1 MVIGVL
7 NYIPDKTVFIVSCFF
22 VRFLEAVGSAA
33 CLTSVYAIVARAFP
47 KKIPS
52 VMGVIE
58 MCNGLGLM
66 IGPALGSGL
75 YQIGGFGLPFYTTGA
90 MLILTGIFCFF
101 AIPKPTD
108 KEDTSSMSVFILL
121 KNPSIMITGLM
132 ILIAASGIGFL
143 EPTLAI
149 QLKELDLST
158 AEAGGFFVLLPFVY
172 ALSSPLWG
180 FINEKKDCGRWMMN
194 IALIFAFLSFLM
206 FGPTPLIPFIKSS
219 IAQLTI
225 SSILFGMSMSCIL
238 VPTLPYILK
247 SVSFEGHSKDGMAV
261 YGIVAGFE
269 SASFSLGAFIG
280 PLLGGIMVDN
290 LKFPTAS
297 TSYAFMFLIVALIG
311 GIKAL
316 VDKIK
321 SKKQSQ
327 CILTNLTHIDISDRT
342 DIITATVD
350 NNITVVTDISDR
362 TDITT
367 SAVYNNNTVVTD
379 ISGSTDITTS
389 AVYNNNTV
397 VTDIS
402 GSTDI
407 IPSSVDSDNTS
418 VTNHHDRTD
427 NLTSAVCNNNTSVT
441 DISDRNDI
449 ITAVVDNDNTVVTNH
464 RDRTDNLTSAVHN
477 YGTPSLPYKKKLL

>member
-1 MVIGVL
+1 MATPEKESPSRICTGPKRETAIVLSLGLVCVCSYICYSLPAPFFTIKATERGISKTVIGILFAMFEFVIFVLSPLIGKYLSTLGFRKVFLAGVMLCGVSTMIIGVL
-7 NYIPDKTVFIVSCFF
+7 NYIPDKNIFIVSCFV

-33 CLTSVYAIVARAFP
+33 CLTSVYAIVAIAFP

-58 MCNGLGLM
+58 MCNGLGMM

-90 MLILTGIFCFF
+90 MLMLTGIFCFF
-101 AIPKPTD
+101 TIPKPTD
-108 KEDTSSMSVFILL
+108 KEDNSSMSVLILL

-132 ILIAASGIGFL
+132 VLIAASGIGFL

-194 IALIFAFLSFLM
+194 IALIFAFLSFMM
-206 FGPTPLIPFIKSS
+206 FGPTPLIPYIKSS
-219 IAQLTI
+219 IAQLTL
-225 SSILFGMSMSCIL
+225 SSICFGMSMSCIL

-247 SVSFEGHSKDGMAV
+247 SVSFEGHNEGGMAV

-280 PLLGGIMVDN
+280 PLLGGIMVDH

-297 TSYAFMFLIVALIG
+297 TVYAFMFLIVVSKMKRKLI
-311 GIKAL
+311 
-316 VDKIK
+316 
-321 SKKQSQ
+321 
-327 CILTNLTHIDISDRT
+327 
-342 DIITATVD
+342 
-350 NNITVVTDISDR
+350 
-362 TDITT
+362 
-367 SAVYNNNTVVTD
+367 
-379 ISGSTDITTS
+379 
-389 AVYNNNTV
+389 
-397 VTDIS
+397 
-402 GSTDI
+402 
-407 IPSSVDSDNTS
+407 
-418 VTNHHDRTD
+418 
-427 NLTSAVCNNNTSVT
+427 
-441 DISDRNDI
+441 
-449 ITAVVDNDNTVVTNH
+449 
-464 RDRTDNLTSAVHN
+464 
-477 YGTPSLPYKKKLL
+477 